1 MADEASKNDAR
12 SANAKV
18 LAVAGTC
25 LLSLALLTFAAC
37 SQQGGPVSADDQ
49 PTAGETSTGQKEDA
63 DKNSSGKDN
72 EGAKADKT
80 EATDGKQDD
89 EQEEKPSYDQA
100 AADSLAADIAA
111 AADASGMDTCVSV
124 IDLTNGMAVSHHG
137 DTQMAS
143 ASMIKMLIAYSFL
156 EQVQAGNQSLD
167 ATYTLKGSDLVG
179 GTGVIAG
186 YGAGA
191 QLTYRDILMRMIDAS
206 DNTATNILI
215 DAIGFDAINATAK
228 ELGLSQTV
236 LNRKMM
242 DYDAIAAGRENYTC
256 ADDLALLMHK
266 AYDGTFVDKAS
277 SELVMQA
284 LRQQEDWGGVKNGLP
299 EGVSF
304 AHKTG
309 ALDSVRHDGGIV
321 EGSHPFVL
329 VVLCGGQGFYEQ
341 GALQAMA
348 EVARVT
354 YAGVVG

>member
-1 MADEASKNDAR
+1 MADEAPQNGAR
-12 SANAKV
+12 RANAKV
-18 LAVAGTC
+18 AMVAAACVTA
-25 LLSLALLTFAAC
+25 LALLAFAAC
-37 SQQGGPVSADDQ
+37 DNLGGSVPAGDEPPATQPPATQTPVTDTEDASDEQDTGEAEGQQDVKPED
-49 PTAGETSTGQKEDA
+49 AGEA
-63 DKNSSGKDN
+63 D
-72 EGAKADKT
+72 EPA
-80 EATDGKQDD
+80 
-89 EQEEKPSYDQA
+89 YDQA
-100 AADSLAADIAA
+100 AADALAADIKA
-111 AADASGMDTCVSV
+111 AADASGMSTCVSV
-124 IDLTNGMAVSHHG
+124 IDLTNGMAVSHQG
-137 DTQMAS
+137 DTQLAS

-191 QLTYRDILMRMIDAS
+191 QLSYRDILMRMIDTS

-215 DAIGFDAINATAK
+215 DAIGFDTINATAK

-256 ADDLALLMHK
+256 ANDLALLMRK
-266 AYDGTFVDKAS
+266 AYEGTFVDDAS
-277 SELVMQA
+277 SRLVMQA
-284 LRQQEDWGGVKNGLP
+284 LRQQEDWGGIRGGLP
-299 EGVSF
+299 EGIAF

-321 EGSHPFVL
+321 EGDHPFVL

-341 GALQAMA
+341 GAHQAMA
-348 EVARVT
+348 NVARVV
-354 YAGVVG
+354 YADLVG